1 MSVKL
6 ASIICNGRP
15 IDSSLLRRHV
25 ESSDTVIAADAGLLY
40 LENAGLRPDVF
51 IGDLDSL
58 DIPAEKIDADEI
70 IIYDSEKDH
79 SDSEIAVEYAF
90 SKGADTV
97 LLLCAAGRRTDHL
110 LSNVALLTRFPG
122 RLVMID
128 DAYVVFALS
137 DETRSV
143 RLKMEIGASFSVF
156 CYGGEVTGLN
166 ERGSR
171 WELDNVT
178 LTPGSLG
185 LSNEATSE
193 KVLISIESGSLVVIA
208 DCDIGDIELNSR
220 PESE

>member
-6 ASIICNGRP
+6 ASIVCNGRP
-15 IDSSLLRRHV
+15 INSSLLRRHV
-25 ESSDTVIAADAGLLY
+25 ESSDIVIAADAGILY
-40 LENAGLRPDVF
+40 LEEIGLRPDVF

-58 DIPAEKIDADEI
+58 DTPAEKIDADEI

-90 SKGADTV
+90 SKAADRV

-110 LSNVALLTRFPG
+110 LSNIALLTRYPG

-128 DAYVVFALS
+128 DEYVVFAL
-137 DETRSV
+137 DDDIRSL
-143 RLKMEIGASFSVF
+143 RLKTKIGASFSVF
-156 CYGGEVTGLN
+156 SYGGEVTGLN

-171 WELDNVT
+171 WELENVT

-185 LSNEATSE
+185 LSNEAASE
-193 KVLISIESGSLVVIA
+193 EVLISIESGSLVVFA
-208 DCDIGDIELNSR
+208 ECDVGDIDLNLKASD
-220 PESE
+220 E